1 MNLFVKPKNK
11 IYNYVADLINCLW
24 HKTEG
29 YMTREEIREFF
40 KKREIIDE
48 NIIKALLKENIDV
61 NSNVDLLFKSDDDD
75 YYMLQCEQ
83 NIEIKPYLMEKIWL
97 KNILK
102 DPKIK
107 LFLEEKTICKL
118 EEYLSDI
125 DDIMT
130 EENLILKNI
139 ATIDSKEIEKLK
151 YNVKII
157 RKAIKEKR
165 GIKYS
170 YITKYGQVFKERCSL
185 PIKIEYSIKD
195 DLFYLISYPLD
206 QEKPRPIKSLIK
218 SFYDIEII
226 DENIEYEKKYES
238 FIDDINNKK
247 AKRPITLEISS
258 NNNTLERAFH
268 LFSCFDKKAKYIP
281 DKDIYIIDIYYY
293 QFEEKEIISRIFSLG
308 KEVFVTGPKKIQNE
322 IINRLKTIVNSE
334 Y

>member
-11 IYNYVADLINCLW
+11 VYNYVADLINCLW
-24 HKTEG
+24 DKPEG

-40 KKREIIDE
+40 KKRKIIDE
-48 NIIKALLKENIDV
+48 NIIKSLLKENIDA
-61 NSNVDLLFKSDDDD
+61 NSNVDLLFRSDDDD
-75 YYMLQCEQ
+75 YYMLQCDQ
-83 NIEIKPYLMEKIWL
+83 NIEIKPYVMEKIWL
-97 KNILK
+97 KNVMK

-107 LFLEEKTICKL
+107 LFLEEKAICKL
-118 EEYLSDI
+118 EEYLLDI

-139 ATIDSKEIEKLK
+139 AAIDSQEIEKLK
-151 YNVKII
+151 HNVKII

-170 YITKYGQVFKERCSL
+170 YITKYGQIFKERCSL

-206 QEKPRPIKSLIK
+206 QEKPRPIKSLLK
-218 SFYDIEII
+218 SFY
-226 DENIEYEKKYES
+226 NIELIDKNIDYEKKYEAC
-238 FIDDINNKK
+238 IDDINNKK
-247 AKRPITLEISS
+247 ANKPITLEING
-258 NNNTLERAFH
+258 NNNALERAFH

-281 DKDIYIIDIYYY
+281 DKDTYIMDIYYY
-293 QFEEKEIISRIFSLG
+293 QFEEKEILSRIFSLG
-308 KEVFVTGPKKIQNE
+308 KEVFVIGPKEVQNE
-322 IINRLKTIVNSE
+322 ILNRLKKIVSSE